1 MEIKIQSIRFDADQK
16 LTEFANKKANKL
28 TQFYDKIISVDIF
41 LKVEHSNGQIK
52 DKTAD
57 VKLHIP
63 GNTLFSGFTS
73 KSFEESLDKSFESL
87 VRQLKKQK
95 EKLKA

>member
-1 MEIKIQSIRFDADQK
+1 MEIKLQAIHFDADQK
-16 LTEFANKKANKL
+16 LVDFTEKKAKKL

-41 LKVEHSNGQIK
+41 LKFDSGNGQVR

-57 VKLHIP
+57 VKLNIP

-73 KSFEESLDKSFESL
+73 KTFEESLNKCFESL
-87 VRQLKKQK
+87 TRQLKKQK

>member
-1 MEIKIQSIRFDADQK
+1 MEIKIQSIHFDADQK
-16 LTEFANKKANKL
+16 LVDFAKKKANKL
-28 TQFYDKIISVDIF
+28 TQYFDKIVSVDIY
-41 LKVEHSNGQIK
+41 LKFDSASSQVK

-57 VKLHIP
+57 VKLNIP
-63 GNTLFSGFTS
+63 GNTLFSGSTT

-87 VRQLKKQK
+87 IRQLKKQK